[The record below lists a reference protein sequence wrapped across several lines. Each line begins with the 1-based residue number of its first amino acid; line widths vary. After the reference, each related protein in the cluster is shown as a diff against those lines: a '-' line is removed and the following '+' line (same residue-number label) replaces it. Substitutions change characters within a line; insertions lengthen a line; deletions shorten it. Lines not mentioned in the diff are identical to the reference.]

1 MNKEKKEV
9 IEEAKKFWKEYEID
23 NEGNFITEPQKYA
36 GYHKRMLKQL
46 RKDKVL

>member
-9 IEEAKKFWKEYEID
+9 IKEAKKYWKEYEID
-23 NEGNFITEPQKYA
+23 DEGNFITEPVKYA